1 MSLDEGSRG
10 YVAGV
15 VDCDGSICIIRDK
28 NGYLRLKLGV
38 YNSCKGMT
46 DWFSAKL
53 GGKSTSSRPRNS
65 RCSTEY
71 SWSVYNQKAADVI
84 GLILPYMVVK
94 RRQALLAIEF
104 ASTLGRSDARLPNVF
119 KEIRQRVY
127 EEMKELNMRGMR

>member
-1 MSLDEGSRG
+1 MILDEGSRG

-28 NGYLRLKLGV
+28 KGHMRLKLAV
-38 YNSCKGMT
+38 YNSSKHVT
-46 DWFSAKL
+46 DWFSSNL
-53 GGKSTSSRPRNS
+53 GGKTVNSRPRNS

-71 SWSVYNQKAADVI
+71 SWSVYNQRAAEVI
-84 GLILPYMVVK
+84 GVILPYMVIK

-104 ASTLGRSDARLPNVF
+104 ASTLDRSDARLPNVF
-119 KEIRQRVY
+119 KEIRLRVY